1 MRLGLI
7 PARVSTCRQERAWEN
22 LAKAS
27 ILARAVVHPLFLRTV
42 PMIVLKKDIVRAST
56 ERLEMQTS
64 LASY

>member
-1 MRLGLI
+1 MGKSRQGLHTRPCGRA
-7 PARVSTCRQERAWEN
+7 PA
-22 LAKAS
+22 
-27 ILARAVVHPLFLRTV
+27 FLKDGIIV